1 VLGAGCGVGAAFAA
15 PASPIA
21 DRLIAP
27 AIAPALIIF
36 FKVMT
41 ITFPVCG
48 YRTDSRRRTSEI

>member
-1 VLGAGCGVGAAFAA
+1 VLGAGCGVGAALAA
-15 PASPIA
+15 PANPIA

-27 AIAPALIIF
+27 AIAPAPIIF

>member
-1 VLGAGCGVGAAFAA
+1 VLGAGCGVGAALAA

-36 FKVMT
+36 FRVMT